1 MLTRRSFAI
10 RTGLTIMAVGSE
22 SRLRLAAAPA
32 SAGFVQALAEIEA
45 GSGGRLGVA
54 FLDTTTGIQLGQ
66 RQDEPFPMCST
77 FKVLAAGAVLTQAD
91 TGVVQLSNRVRFT
104 PDDVVANSPIT
115 KDRVGGEG
123 MTLAELC
130 AAAIDFSDNTAGN
143 MLLRQIG
150 GPVGLTR
157 FARSLDD
164 AVTRLD
170 RVETALNESLPGD
183 LRDTT
188 TPGAMLA
195 NLYKL
200 VLGPALSGG
209 SRDQLVTWL
218 KGNTT
223 GGMRLRAGLPTT
235 WVVGDKTGAGSR
247 GSTNDIA
254 VIWPV
259 GQKPVLVTAYLT
271 GTDASVEQRN
281 ATIASVGRAVA
292 NALRG

>member
-1 MLTRRSFAI
+1 
-10 RTGLTIMAVGSE
+10 MAVGSE